1 MNDTELFDWLTL
13 FHAENISVALLRK
26 LMLDRNLP
34 GSCVAFSEGSSAN
47 LEEIASLISEAMCS
61 AEARWLAEAAISW
74 SRLSD
79 NTIITLK
86 DSTYPPLLREIAD
99 PPPLLFV
106 RGNARALSIP
116 QIAIVGSRRCSVD
129 GREITD
135 LFATGMVRQGLGV
148 CSGLATGIDT
158 AAHKATVDCGGI
170 TVSVVGTGVDHIYPR
185 SNAHL
190 ASRILETGALV
201 SEFPLGYR
209 ALPANFPRRNR
220 IISGLSIGVVVVE
233 AALQSGS
240 LITARMAM
248 EQNRE
253 VFAVPGSIRNPLSR
267 GCHKL
272 IREGATLAETPQDL
286 WNQLDGLLTVALQ
299 PGVPDLKHSRST
311 ANSKDAVMAPTA
323 NQQKIIEAM
332 GFDPI
337 SFDSIAARTNLS
349 VFDLQT
355 ELLSLEL
362 AGAIT
367 VVSGRY
373 TLHRQ
378 APLQG

>member
-1 MNDTELFDWLTL
+1 M
-13 FHAENISVALLRK
+13 
-26 LMLDRNLP
+26 
-34 GSCVAFSEGSSAN
+34 
-47 LEEIASLISEAMCS
+47 
-61 AEARWLAEAAISW
+61 ARRGFYFMSP
-74 SRLSD
+74 LSD
-79 NTIITLK
+79 NTIITLR

-135 LFATGMVRQGLGV
+135 LFATGIVRQGLGV

-158 AAHKATVDCGGI
+158 AAHKATVDSGGI

-190 ASRILETGALV
+190 ASRILESGALV

-286 WNQLDGLLTVALQ
+286 WNQLDGLLTLALE
-299 PGVPDLKHSRST
+299 PGVPDLKSSRST
-311 ANSKDAVMAPTA
+311 ASSKVAVMAPTV

-337 SFDSIAARTNLS
+337 SFDSIAARTHLS